1 MYTAKHA
8 RLYKH
13 KVHDGR
19 AYIFYM
25 DIRSMGKG
33 YEEFIQQGME
43 EEGILY
49 LRGRVSRLFRDN
61 DHVVVWGVDTL
72 TGKKVEIAADMVVLA
87 TAIIPSRG
95 ARELAEKMHIET
107 DEDGFLTEAQWK
119 LYPVESGVE
128 GIYVAGCAQGPKDI
142 ADTVAQ
148 GNAAA
153 SKVQALFA
161 QH

>member
-1 MYTAKHA
+1 M
-8 RLYKH
+8 
-13 KVHDGR
+13 
-19 AYIFYM
+19 
-25 DIRSMGKG
+25 
-33 YEEFIQQGME
+33 
-43 EEGILY
+43 
-49 LRGRVSRLFRDN
+49 FRDN

-87 TAIIPSRG
+87 TAMIPSRG
-95 ARELAEKMHIET
+95 AKDLAEKLHIET
-107 DEDGFLTEAQWK
+107 DEYGFLTEAQWK

-128 GIYVAGCAQGPKDI
+128 GIYVAGCSQGPKDI

-153 SKVQALFA
+153 GKVQALFA